1 MNKLK
6 PILKLLVGIILA
18 ISAVAS
24 LVNLVLI
31 VGREETISVVN
42 AVIGLAVLFF
52 FLAPLAQILI
62 RNSLRELRGTGES
75 GGSDSGAAKP

>member
-18 ISAVAS
+18 ISAIAS
-24 LVNLVLI
+24 LVNLLLI

-52 FLAPLAQILI
+52 FLAPLAHIMI
-62 RNSLRELRGTGES
+62 RNSLRELRGQGAHS
-75 GGSDSGAAKP
+75 DPDSGAAKP